1 MFTLVI
7 NKKAF
12 NILGSLYMIILGLQL
27 STLFGEAHVCRD
39 VDIIIKNPDILNQV
53 RIITY

>member
-27 STLFGEAHVCRD
+27 SALFGEAHVCRD
-39 VDIIIKNPDILNQV
+39 DVDPDILNQV